1 MVMRLVIDTSP
12 VTFQVSKDPVP
23 KVDRD
28 TGQQRTDRDT
38 GGLLW
43 TVQLIA
49 MDPVE
54 GAEVINV
61 TVAGEAP
68 KVAVGQPARVEGL
81 QAIPWQSNNGGVKVA
96 YRAAV
101 IAPVVSKAA

>member
-1 MVMRLVIDTSP
+1 MRLFIDTSP
-12 VTFQVSKDPVP
+12 VTFHVSKEPVP

-28 TGQQRTDRDT
+28 TGKQRTDRDT

-49 MDPVE
+49 MDPAE

-68 KVAVGQPARVEGL
+68 KVSVGQPTRVEGL

-96 YRAAV
+96 YRAAT
-101 IAPVVSKAA
+101 IAPVAQTAA